1 MGLLDCFRVFVA
13 GCLVL
18 GNEVCTLVLATS
30 NRLKKTALLCIGMGE
45 LTSAGWITRG
55 KQTWLI
61 FTRWLEL
68 SGQMA
73 MIDSVIDILKPV
85 KVMVHKLEVT
95 GTLENVNKGNI
106 YVKFPASFLNN
117 NQFLLRN
124 QSS

>member
-1 MGLLDCFRVFVA
+1 
-13 GCLVL
+13 
-18 GNEVCTLVLATS
+18 
-30 NRLKKTALLCIGMGE
+30 
-45 LTSAGWITRG
+45 
-55 KQTWLI
+55 
-61 FTRWLEL
+61 
-68 SGQMA
+68 MA

-106 YVKFPASFLNN
+106 FVKYPGSFLNN

>member
-1 MGLLDCFRVFVA
+1 MQVGLLEESKR
-13 GCLVL
+13 GLYLL
-18 GNEVCTLVLATS
+18 G
-30 NRLKKTALLCIGMGE
+30 
-45 LTSAGWITRG
+45 
-55 KQTWLI
+55 
-61 FTRWLEL
+61 WLEL

-73 MIDSVIDILKPV
+73 MIDSDIGILKPV

-106 YVKFPASFLNN
+106 FVKYPGYFLNN

>member
-1 MGLLDCFRVFVA
+1 MQVGLLEESKC
-13 GCLVL
+13 GLYLL
-18 GNEVCTLVLATS
+18 G
-30 NRLKKTALLCIGMGE
+30 
-45 LTSAGWITRG
+45 
-55 KQTWLI
+55 
-61 FTRWLEL
+61 WLEL

>member
-1 MGLLDCFRVFVA
+1 MQVGLLEESKR
-13 GCLVL
+13 GLYLL
-18 GNEVCTLVLATS
+18 G
-30 NRLKKTALLCIGMGE
+30 
-45 LTSAGWITRG
+45 
-55 KQTWLI
+55 
-61 FTRWLEL
+61 WLEL

-106 YVKFPASFLNN
+106 FVKYPGSFLNN